1 MRGAKVLLNISS
13 VFCFIYG
20 AVYIFSLVFI
30 PIGIYCFIAG
40 KRFSYRAANLDDCVK
55 VPNKYFKNY
64 VIFASIACF
73 PFGMLSI
80 YPYIVLTGNNVKVN
94 AVKTDK
100 IEFYDEDIYG
110 NGEASGG
117 VDGGRAEE
125 FEKSEQDEVDGDFGA
140 VSDEEKREQYEKLV
154 NFNKKGLI
162 TDAELEQARE
172 QLFGADKGNEQ
183 DK

>member
-1 MRGAKVLLNISS
+1 MKGAKVLLNISS

-55 VPNKYFKNY
+55 MPNNFFRNY
-64 VIFASIACF
+64 VIFVSIACF
-73 PFGMLSI
+73 PFGLLTI

-94 AVKTDK
+94 TVKPDK
-100 IEFYDEDIYG
+100 IEFYDDDMSFSAQTESSD
-110 NGEASGG
+110 
-117 VDGGRAEE
+117 DGAEE
-125 FEKSEQDEVDGDFGA
+125 HRTAEQGDTTEPITDAEKQQ
-140 VSDEEKREQYEKLV
+140 QYEKLV

-172 QLFGADKGNEQ
+172 QLFSADK
-183 DK
+183 DKKSDE